1 MIPEA
6 LLMEAAKPVISS
18 LVKNIIT
25 PQIKKFAE
33 KIHTSYNE
41 LLIPRGEHFE
51 EYLFRTY
58 KKYSII
64 NTLVFKN
71 EQRLLKDLYI
81 PLTITK
87 EDHQYK
93 NGKEQVKVDKYPTA
107 LMRNYNKILITD
119 TAGMGKSTLTKLLFL
134 DVIENGHGIPIYIEM
149 RRLKKDK
156 PILFEIQEQI
166 SSLSKDFDTKL
177 LLEFIQT
184 GGFIIFLDGYDEISI
199 NERSVVTS
207 NVQDFI
213 SKAGNNTFIMTSRPE
228 QALASF
234 GDFQRFTINPL
245 TKKEAF
251 ELLRK
256 YDKQG
261 ATSKQL
267 IDVLKSGQY
276 EMINEFLKNPLL
288 VSLLYAAFD
297 YKQTIPLKK
306 HIFYRQVYDA
316 YFDSHDLSKGDSYI
330 HDKYSHLDIDDFDRV
345 LRFVGFKCIKYQK
358 IEFEKDALLHIID
371 EARDFCADLDFNSSD
386 FLNDLLSAVPLFCQD
401 GQYIKWV
408 HKSLQEYFA
417 AQFIFKDSKKN
428 QDTLLNTLYKSPH
441 VDNYLNLLDIYFD
454 IDNWGFVKNIK
465 YPILKDYVAFYS
477 KNIFQDNRLTKAQ
490 IEERIGLLFGCL
502 HVIMKYSQPID
513 LEGQNSLDS
522 FVFAKDKISKLLK
535 TNVDLS
541 SIILYNRPNVF
552 IYYRLDN
559 SKKLLPL
566 IGKRQSNLMR
576 ERTIDRSQTM
586 TIEEDIAIEINVRT
600 GSENTALY
608 DSYTAL
614 LDLHYRGAN
623 EYLDYRECTNEIKK
637 IESLI
642 KRNEESI
649 DLTEGL

>member
-6 LLMEAAKPVISS
+6 LLIEAAKPLISS
-18 LVKNIIT
+18 LVSNIIT
-25 PQIKKFAE
+25 PKIHKFA
-33 KIHTSYNE
+33 KKCNVAYNE

-51 EYLFRTY
+51 EYLHRNY

-87 EDHQYK
+87 EEHNYS
-93 NGKEQVKVDKYPTA
+93 GEKEHLKIENYP
-107 LMRNYNKILITD
+107 LELIKKYNKILITD

-134 DVIENGHGIPIYIEM
+134 DVIENGYGIPLYIEM
-149 RRLKKDK
+149 RRLKKDR
-156 PILFEIQEQI
+156 PILLEIQEQI
-166 SSLSKDFDTKL
+166 SSLSEEFDAVL

-184 GGFIIFLDGYDEISI
+184 GGFIIFLDGFDEIAIDDRAS
-199 NERSVVTS
+199 VTS

-228 QALASF
+228 QALACF

-245 TKKEAF
+245 AKKEAF
-251 ELLRK
+251 ELLRR

-276 EMINEFLKNPLL
+276 DMINEFLKNPLL

-330 HDKYSHLDIDDFDRV
+330 HDKLSHLDIDDFDRV

-371 EARDFCADLDFNSSD
+371 EARTFCSDLNFNSSD

-401 GQYIKWV
+401 GQYYRWV

-417 AQFIFKDSKKN
+417 AQFIFKDSKQN
-428 QDTLLNTLYKSPH
+428 QDALLTAIYKS
-441 VDNYLNLLDIYFD
+441 DNIDKYLNLLDIYYD
-454 IDNWGFVKNIK
+454 IDNWGFQKNIK
-465 YPILKDYVAFYS
+465 YPIFKAYVDYYENNVYNS
-477 KNIFQDNRLTKAQ
+477 DV
-490 IEERIGLLFGCL
+490 IEKTMIDERIGQMFGRRAVALFTSKVEDGNPFTTVHNMLKDSYGDVFESITLFDTGLFVANSMSNERKILPLLQKRQERFFTKSN
-502 HVIMKYSQPID
+502 HVKYPQQIR
-513 LEGQNSLDS
+513 LEIDS
-522 FVFAKDKISKLLK
+522 FVE
-535 TNVDLS
+535 
-541 SIILYNRPNVF
+541 ILVK
-552 IYYRLDN
+552 
-559 SKKLLPL
+559 S
-566 IGKRQSNLMR
+566 
-576 ERTIDRSQTM
+576 
-586 TIEEDIAIEINVRT
+586 
-600 GSENTALY
+600 GSENKELFEFY
-608 DSYTAL
+608 HYL
-614 LDLHYRGAN
+614 LCNGFDRTGV
-623 EYLDYRECTNEIKK
+623 YLDYEKCKE
-637 IESLI
+637 EV
-642 KRNEESI
+642 KRISMIIAKNDNSI
-649 DLTEGL
+649 DLIDGI